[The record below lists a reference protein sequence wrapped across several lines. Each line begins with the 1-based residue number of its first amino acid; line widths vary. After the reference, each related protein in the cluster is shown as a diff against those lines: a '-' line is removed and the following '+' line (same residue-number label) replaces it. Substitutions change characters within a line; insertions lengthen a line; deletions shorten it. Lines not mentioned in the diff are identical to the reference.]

1 MSSITRRPSRRLAVA
16 LALTIGLV
24 AAGCGSQAKV
34 SGTVVKD
41 ACSAEVAHRTKAPE
55 IAASTPVGKKVES
68 KSLITGKGCSPTG
81 AEYLSI
87 DLVGASATDGKVFVS
102 TWETKRPITAQLG
115 QGTLLPSL
123 EGALADIKVG
133 DRRQITI
140 PAADAYGAAGNPAQG
155 IGPNQD
161 LVFVLDLLSLT
172 PKPRFCAAAHNVAT
186 EVAGKPIQGKP
197 AIENPVEIPMGDV
210 ITRDRK
216 VGTGATVTKTSYVT
230 VNYVGISCATGKQ
243 FDSSYD
249 RGEPA
254 SFALNGGVIAGFT
267 DGLEGAKVGGIRE
280 LDIPGQLAYGTKG
293 NPQGGIG
300 PNEALTFVI
309 EILKV
314 EAKAPATTTTTA
326 PAGSATP
333 TTVKPAPGATTTPTA
348 VPSTT
353 QGKSTTTGG

>member
-41 ACSAEVAHRTKAPE
+41 ACSAVVPHRTKAPK
-55 IAASTPVGKKVES
+55 IAASTPVGKKVEN
-68 KSLITGKGCSPTG
+68 KDLIKGKGCSPTG

-87 DLVGASATDGKVFVS
+87 DLVGATAANGKVFVS

-123 EGALADIKVG
+123 EGSLADIKVG

-140 PAADAYGAAGNPAQG
+140 PAADAYGAAGNAAQG
-155 IGPNQD
+155 IGPNED
-161 LVFVLDLLSLT
+161 VVFILDLLSLT
-172 PKPRFCAAAHNVAT
+172 PKARFCAAAQDVPT
-186 EVAGKPIQGKP
+186 EVNGKPIEGKP
-197 AIENPVEIPMGDV
+197 AIENPVEIPLGDV

-216 VGTGATVTKTSYVT
+216 VGTGATVAKTSYVT
-230 VNYVGISCATGKQ
+230 VNYVGISCTTGKQ

-249 RGEPA
+249 RGEPV
-254 SFALNGGVIAGFT
+254 SFALNGGVIVGWT
-267 DGLEGAKVGGIRE
+267 DGLEGAKVGGVRE

-300 PNEALTFVI
+300 PNDALTFVI

-314 EAKAPATTTTTA
+314 EKKAPATTTTA
-326 PAGSATP
+326 PAGAEPP
-333 TTVKPAPGATTTPTA
+333 TTIEPPADATTTPPA

-353 QGKSTTTGG
+353 KGKSTTTGG